1 MHELRASWKAKLLV
15 SGGGK
20 SGVEGPRFLWL
31 YDSCMCSCG
40 SMCLLAS
47 YFFTVLEFNIVVFVS
62 VQSINQRL
70 GGEVLNVLLSGRGQV
85 RCQGFSQNEL
95 SGFLTPGLGS
105 YTVFFGKHSAS
116 LYLGV

>member
-15 SGGGK
+15 SGGSE
-20 SGVEGPRFLWL
+20 SGVEAPRFLWL

-40 SMCLLAS
+40 SMCLFAS

-85 RCQGFSQNEL
+85 RCQGFSQNEFKGL
-95 SGFLTPGLGS
+95 GFLVL
-105 YTVFFGKHSAS
+105 A
-116 LYLGV
+116 